1 VAKIKVKKV
10 LFFMAQN
17 DLGGHTRF
25 TVNMIGEL
33 QKLNV
38 QCVMYVPI
46 FSHFYYTTNILR
58 DGKSPKR
65 QVRFFIGHLLRS
77 KFFSKSGAS
86 AKLMIGGE
94 SILIKRYFLAPKKRV
109 LTKFDKIFTS
119 SHWQVSELENAGYWD
134 RSKLIHILHHVHTEQ
149 SEEIET
155 YFKDGSL
162 CVFASSN
169 ITRENCEELGI
180 RVTAT
185 IPLGVRVDKDFTK
198 SFEAIR
204 DNNRNATSS
213 PTVTFFYYNHE
224 RKNPNLTKNI
234 VTKLINETNFNV
246 VILGNGFKGIKNT
259 KRLTVC
265 NNATD
270 KEYFGMVSQSDL
282 FVYISR
288 NEGFGLAPLEA
299 MSLGVPTLA
308 SCVGA
313 IPEYGR
319 DEENLFIVSLAV
331 SPELVIERIIENLSD
346 RKNLE
351 KIIEAGFKT
360 SQEYSISLTAQK
372 YLSYI
377 NR

>member
-1 VAKIKVKKV
+1 MRKV

-38 QCVMYVPI
+38 ECVMYVPI

-58 DGKSPKR
+58 DGKSLKR
-65 QVRFFIGHLLRS
+65 QLRFFIGHLLRS

-94 SILIKRYFLAPKKRV
+94 SILIKRYFLSPKKRV

-119 SHWQVSELENAGYWD
+119 AHWHVSELENAGFRD
-134 RSKLIHILHHVHTEQ
+134 RDKLVHILHHVHTEQ
-149 SEEIET
+149 SGEIET
-155 YFKDGSL
+155 YFKDGTL
-162 CVFASSN
+162 CIFASSN
-169 ITRENCEELGI
+169 VTRKKCEELGI

-185 IPLGVRVDKDFTK
+185 IPLGVRVDKEFTK
-198 SFEAIR
+198 VFEAMRVNYRPTTI
-204 DNNRNATSS
+204 AS
-213 PTVTFFYYNHE
+213 TVTFFFYNHK
-224 RKNPNLTKNI
+224 RKNPNLIKSI

-246 VILGNGFKGIKNT
+246 VILGNGFKGFKNT
-259 KRLTVC
+259 KRLSIYE
-265 NNATD
+265 NATD
-270 KEYFGMVSQSDL
+270 IEYFGMLTQSDL
-282 FVYISR
+282 FVYLSK

-299 MSLGVPTLA
+299 MSLGVPTVA

-319 DEENLFIVSLAV
+319 DGENLLIVSPDV
-331 SPELVIERIIENLSD
+331 SPDLVIERIIENLSD

-360 SQEYSISLTAQK
+360 SREYSISLTAQK